1 MNFNLLKVFELPM
14 KEQDNVL
21 RRAPGEGGEWGWRPL
36 KRGCRY
42 SDWGL
47 R

>member
-21 RRAPGEGGEWGWRPL
+21 RRAPGEGGANGGGAP
-36 KRGCRY
+36 
-42 SDWGL
+42 
-47 R
+47 